1 MNIGTHDKDEFK
13 ATVLKT
19 ETGLRDIRLTSELE
33 KQFRILIDQRPAMKK
48 EFKVVEYN
56 NRNKPTGKKVSG
68 FITFNKDG
76 NPNVAHNIE
85 SFFRWAW
92 NKYDRLYKVEMPQVT
107 PHICRHTFAT
117 GLYIRGVNVKT
128 AQYLLGH
135 GDVRT
140 TLKIYTDT
148 NAEAAY
154 KDFDN
159 HPEEFTNFDEI
170 WGKIEGEDD

>member
-1 MNIGTHDKDEFK
+1 MK
-13 ATVLKT
+13 
-19 ETGLRDIRLTSELE
+19 SE
-33 KQFRILIDQRPAMKK
+33 
-48 EFKVVEYN
+48 
-56 NRNKPTGKKVSG
+56 
-68 FITFNKDG
+68 

-92 NKYDRLYKVEMPQVT
+92 NKYDRLYKIEMPQVT

-154 KDFDN
+154 KDFDD
-159 HPEEFTNFDEI
+159 HPEELTNFDEI
-170 WGKIEGEDD
+170 WGKIESEDD